1 MIMVILEP
9 AHAIRC
15 TASLKNCIELN
26 LKQWAGIL
34 PRRGFSRGSLTVCTY
49 ICTNTTKT
57 FLGLKTFRVLFQA

>member
-26 LKQWAGIL
+26 LKQWLGYCLDEAFQEAAL
-34 PRRGFSRGSLTVCTY
+34 PSA
-49 ICTNTTKT
+49 CTNTTKT